1 MSPATSTV
9 TFFRGPPYVA
19 AASLSRRVRQIVA
32 ANPWLTSVLERDP
45 DSGLME
51 AYYHQPSPKP
61 CFEVRADILLAS
73 GAAYDEMVRI
83 VDPVVCKTSDAS
95 LGTGERLWRVCL
107 IPDADEP
114 DGRFALVVSANHS
127 LLDGHGFY
135 RLHTMLSAG
144 AAVEALNPVRKQE
157 LPTRILQ
164 ASGGEESAMAVCPP
178 GFLARFLF
186 GQLRGALFPSTVHL
200 GFHVDEE
207 WVAARKA
214 EEPRGDSFGTIADG
228 VPFVSTNDVL
238 VSAFLS
244 ALKCRCAMMA
254 INFRGK
260 VTGCGEAD
268 AGNYE
273 DLMTYMPP
281 DYATPS
287 LIRRSVTGRGGV
299 YTRAAE
305 PRTAQLTNAEHLMGG
320 TYGAVTNWASFAK
333 ALSVDGCEAEYLHL
347 PLFDFP
353 KACPACICGS
363 MVIFRPGEGKSVAAM
378 VAGSQALIDAV
389 KASGMVGLPLH
400 LGTQRQR
407 AGEGR

>member
-32 ANPWLTSVLERDP
+32 ANPWLTSMLERDP

-214 EEPRGDSFGTIADG
+214 EETRGDSFGTIADG
-228 VPFVSTNDVL
+228 VRLQEMRERRMRYARGGRTLSVAGDPLYSD
-238 VSAFLS
+238 SARRSCHHRFPLS
-244 ALKCRCAMMA
+244 AQ
-254 INFRGK
+254 
-260 VTGCGEAD
+260 
-268 AGNYE
+268 
-273 DLMTYMPP
+273 MTCSSPP
-281 DYATPS
+281 SSA
-287 LIRRSVTGRGGV
+287 RSSV
-299 YTRAAE
+299 
-305 PRTAQLTNAEHLMGG
+305 
-320 TYGAVTNWASFAK
+320 GA
-333 ALSVDGCEAEYLHL
+333 
-347 PLFDFP
+347 P
-353 KACPACICGS
+353 
-363 MVIFRPGEGKSVAAM
+363 
-378 VAGSQALIDAV
+378 
-389 KASGMVGLPLH
+389 
-400 LGTQRQR
+400 
-407 AGEGR
+407 